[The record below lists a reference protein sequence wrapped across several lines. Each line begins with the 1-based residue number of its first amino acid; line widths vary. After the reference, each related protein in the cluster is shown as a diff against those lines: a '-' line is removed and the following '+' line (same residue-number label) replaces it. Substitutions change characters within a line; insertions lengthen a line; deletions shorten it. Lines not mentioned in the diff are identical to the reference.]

1 MCLITLAYNV
11 HATYPFILAAN
22 RDEFRERAA
31 QPAHFWEDAQH
42 VLAGRDLKA
51 GGTWLGITRSGR
63 FAAITNY
70 RDLRRTPVN
79 GPSRGQLVRA
89 ALDGTADLGGTSAY
103 EGFNLLYGPLDRL
116 RYHSNVPGTDEG
128 LSSGIHGLSNHLLN
142 TPWVKVERAKEGM
155 ARLVTA
161 STARLVDG
169 LFEVLADETPAPDE
183 RLPDTGLSLEQ
194 ERAASSIF
202 IPTPVYGT
210 RCSTVLLVDERG
222 NVRFEERTFPGKVQV
237 IEKFR
242 FGA

>member
-11 HATYPFILAAN
+11 HPEYPFILAAN

-31 QPAHFWEDAQH
+31 QPAHFWPDAPH

-51 GGTWLGITRSGR
+51 GGTWLGITRAGR

-70 RDLRRTPVN
+70 RDLRRAPVN

-89 ALDGTADLGGTSAY
+89 ALEGTMEPGNTHVY
-103 EGFNLLYGPLDRL
+103 EGFNLLHGPRDGL
-116 RYHSNVPGTDEG
+116 RYHNNVQGTEEP
-128 LSSGIHGLSNHLLN
+128 LKHGIHGLSNHFLN
-142 TPWVKVERAKEGM
+142 TPWVKVERAKDGM
-155 ARLVTA
+155 ARLVTT
-161 STARLVDG
+161 SSEQMVDG
-169 LFEVLADETPAPDE
+169 LFQLLADDTLAPDE

-210 RCSTVLLVDERG
+210 RCSTVVLVDRQG
-222 NVRFEERTFPGKVQV
+222 NVRFEERTFPNGAHVV
-237 IEKFR
+237 EEFRIE
-242 FGA
+242 G